1 MAYLFDKKNGYR
13 LLDAAGFV
21 LKDVEGLTLITDR
34 TAAIILQHR
43 RYYDIYFR
51 ATAWRHHRSVGN
63 VSFAD

>member
-1 MAYLFDKKNGYR
+1 MAYLFDKNGYR

-21 LKDVEGLTLITDR
+21 LKDAEGLTLITDR
-34 TAAIILQHR
+34 TAAIILRHR

-51 ATAWRHHRSVGN
+51 ASTWLHHRSDYD